1 MDADIL
7 DLVALWHTA
16 RDEFFKFVLTR
27 RGADRRWKLRRN
39 TRDAYRSATSQFIYG
54 AEDLARAGFEPPRPW
69 EATSA
74 DARAYKQAMLFA
86 GRADATINQRLAGL
100 KVFYNYIRDNYRI
113 PRRPQLEALVRA
125 GVLWPDPEDPQRLS
139 LLNPEQNNPFNSSK
153 TERLKVEPFGRAKF
167 PTRREMDKI
176 FKSIDLTTLNGMRDY
191 ALLYTIITTTRRISE
206 VRLIKWGDIKT
217 QDDGQRYYGY
227 IGKGRIEGRSLIGPG
242 AWEAIETYLRAAGR
256 LDRMKPDHYLFI
268 QQGSGRVQKYK
279 CNPRRPLSYSTCRT
293 MLKKY
298 GLAAGID
305 DELVHLHA
313 LRHRGLHN
321 RLEDQKRNGGV
332 ADLIALRDTAG
343 HKSVSTTEIY
353 IHRTDQHLEDRYL
366 EAAEAAHARDLP
378 VIEIS

>member
-1 MDADIL
+1 
-7 DLVALWHTA
+7 
-16 RDEFFKFVLTR
+16 
-27 RGADRRWKLRRN
+27 
-39 TRDAYRSATSQFIYG
+39 
-54 AEDLARAGFEPPRPW
+54 
-69 EATSA
+69 
-74 DARAYKQAMLFA
+74 
-86 GRADATINQRLAGL
+86 
-100 KVFYNYIRDNYRI
+100 
-113 PRRPQLEALVRA
+113 
-125 GVLWPDPEDPQRLS
+125 
-139 LLNPEQNNPFNSSK
+139 
-153 TERLKVEPFGRAKF
+153 
-167 PTRREMDKI
+167 MDKI

-343 HKSVSTTEIY
+343 HKSVATTEIY